1 MGDWEGLCESL
12 GLTVG
17 AEWEDVHC
25 ATIPAGRRAHS
36 SGMVIVDHKPSHQSP
51 AYGGWGQIEVLNRW
65 SDELA
70 GFGLV
75 GVSDARRKEQRND

>member
-1 MGDWEGLCESL
+1 MGDWEDLCESL

-17 AEWEDVHC
+17 AEWEDVRC
-25 ATIPAGRRAHS
+25 ATTPARRRANR
-36 SGMVIVDHKPSHQSP
+36 SGMVLVDHEPSHQSP
-51 AYGGWGQIEVLNRW
+51 LLGGWGQIEVLNRW

-75 GVSDARRKEQRND
+75 GVPDARRKVQRND